1 MSRHR
6 RLRARRAPLIAVA
19 AALVAI
25 GAVACGVAAPARTGS
40 APGQTVTVTAT
51 TGRAVPT
58 GFVGISMEYKGLEQ
72 YAGADASAPNPG
84 FLQLLRNL
92 APSGGAV
99 LRIGGDSSDWTW
111 WPVPGM
117 NRPGGVKLNL
127 TSNWAA
133 VAKSVAAAI
142 HGRLILGINF
152 EADSSKLA
160 AYEESQLLSHVGGA
174 GVLGF
179 ELGNEPE
186 LYASFPWFKTAD
198 GQHVYGRARGYNVS
212 DYLNDFGRI
221 AAALPHAPLAGPS
234 SGSANW
240 LADLST
246 FVTHEPRVSLL
257 TVHAYPTKKCSK
269 LTRVSAGQLFETSSL
284 QGLANQIGS
293 WVQVAATHK
302 LPLRVDEMNSV
313 SCGGEAGLSNSFAPA
328 LWALDMLPRLVQ
340 AGVAGVNFH
349 TVPDSINAI
358 FSAAHSA
365 SGWAVSAQPE
375 YLGLLAFVQ
384 AAPAGSQL
392 LKVSAP
398 ATAGLD
404 AWATKTPSGQV
415 HVVLVNTS
423 SSAQTLTVDL
433 AGVAS
438 GTTATVS
445 RLRAAGLAATT
456 ATLNGQ
462 SLSARTGAL
471 GGTPVASHL
480 AAHNGGYT
488 VSVPATSAAI
498 LTTGSS

>member
-1 MSRHR
+1 
-6 RLRARRAPLIAVA
+6 
-19 AALVAI
+19 
-25 GAVACGVAAPARTGS
+25 
-40 APGQTVTVTAT
+40 
-51 TGRAVPT
+51 
-58 GFVGISMEYKGLEQ
+58 MEYKGLEQ
-72 YAGADASAPNPG
+72 YTGANASALDPG

-92 APSGGAV
+92 APGGGGV

-117 NRPGGVKLNL
+117 SKPGGVRLSL
-127 TSNWAA
+127 TPNWTT

-160 AYEESQLLSHVGGA
+160 AYEENELLAHVGSA
-174 GVLGF
+174 EIDGF

-186 LYASFPWFKTAD
+186 LYASFPWFKAAD
-198 GQHVYGRARGYNVS
+198 GQHVYGRARGYDVG
-212 DYLNDFGRI
+212 DYLSDFSRV

-257 TVHAYPTKKCSK
+257 TVHAYPTKKCGK
-269 LTRVSAGQLFETSSL
+269 LTHVSASQLFETASL
-284 QGLANQIGS
+284 QGLANEIGS
-293 WVQVAATHK
+293 WVQVGAAHK

-313 SCGGEAGLSNSFAPA
+313 SCGGEVGLSNSFAPA

-340 AGVAGVNFH
+340 AGVTGVNFH
-349 TVPDSINAI
+349 TVPDSTNAI
-358 FSAAHSA
+358 FSAAHSG

-375 YLGLLAFVQ
+375 YLGLMAFVQ

-392 LKVSAP
+392 LKVSVP
-398 ATAGLD
+398 STAGLD
-404 AWATKTPSGQV
+404 VWATRTKAGQV
-415 HVVLVNTS
+415 HVVLINTS

-433 AGVAS
+433 AGVGS

-445 RLRAAGLAATT
+445 RLRAADLASTT

-462 SLSARTGAL
+462 TLSSRTGAL
-471 GGTPVASHL
+471 AGPPVVSHL
-480 AAHNGGYT
+480 AAQQGGYT
-488 VSVPATSAAI
+488 VAVPPTSAAI
-498 LTTGSS
+498 LVP